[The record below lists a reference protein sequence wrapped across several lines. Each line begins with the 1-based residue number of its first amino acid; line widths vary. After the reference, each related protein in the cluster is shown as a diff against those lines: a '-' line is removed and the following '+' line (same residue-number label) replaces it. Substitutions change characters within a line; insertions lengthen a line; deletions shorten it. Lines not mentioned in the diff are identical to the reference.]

1 MIFHSGGF
9 TTNLVLIIC
18 LDNKG
23 QKMVQLFSI
32 FWILPRKCGWQN
44 RIQIFSSGEATPSK
58 KTSDQTVTILQ
69 YQCIQYR

>member
-23 QKMVQLFSI
+23 QKNGTII
-32 FWILPRKCGWQN
+32 FNILDTTTEMCMMT
-44 RIQIFSSGEATPSK
+44 E
-58 KTSDQTVTILQ
+58 
-69 YQCIQYR
+69 